1 MTRTWAAT
9 DGTHWASDT
18 MMEQFGNAA
27 NYNVVDG
34 CAASYSGANLQ
45 VTIAAGTITHDGTQV
60 SVAGN
65 TVTLVADGSN
75 PRYTWI
81 AINSS
86 GVAEI
91 VSGTA
96 AADPTEPEVGDRV
109 EVALVKV
116 AAGGTIASSQTAV
129 DRRLFAPL
137 DAGVTAGALAT
148 DVTTTSTTL
157 ANVSGLSSTL
167 AINTTYAFRGLIHYT
182 AATTTDYKFAF
193 TCPAGATLRV
203 SWLYR
208 NTSASIVLGETTASG
223 GSLDA
228 DGLGTTTPG
237 VIAFWGSVIMSS
249 TACNLQFQHAL
260 RTSTGTNTTLT
271 KSKLEVF

>member
-1 MTRTWAAT
+1 
-9 DGTHWASDT
+9 

-34 CAASYSGANLQ
+34 CGATYSGANLQ
-45 VTIAAGTITHDGTQV
+45 VTIAAGTITHNGAQV

-65 TVTLVADGSN
+65 VVTLVADGSN

-86 GVAEI
+86 GTAEI

-116 AAGGTIASSQTAV
+116 SAGGTIASSQTAV
-129 DRRLFAPL
+129 DRRMFAPL
-137 DAGVTAGALAT
+137 DTGVSTGALAS

-157 ANVSGLSSTL
+157 ANVSGMSSTL
-167 AINTTYAFRGLIHYT
+167 AISTTYAFRGLVHYT
-182 AATTTDYKFAF
+182 AATTTDYKCAF
-193 TCPAGATLRV
+193 TVPSGATLRV
-203 SWLYR
+203 EWLYR
-208 NTSASIVLGETTASG
+208 NTSAAIVLGETAS
-223 GSLDA
+223 SAATIEA
-228 DGLGTTTPG
+228 DGLGTSTPG
-237 VIAFWGSVIMSS
+237 VIAFWGSVIMS
-249 TACNLQFQHAL
+249 TTPGDLQFQHAL
-260 RTSTGTNTTLT
+260 RTSTGTNTTLQ

>member
-1 MTRTWAAT
+1 
-9 DGTHWASDT
+9 
-18 MMEQFGNAA
+18 
-27 NYNVVDG
+27 
-34 CAASYSGANLQ
+34 
-45 VTIAAGTITHDGTQV
+45 
-60 SVAGN
+60 
-65 TVTLVADGSN
+65 
-75 PRYTWI
+75 
-81 AINSS
+81 
-86 GVAEI
+86 
-91 VSGTA
+91 
-96 AADPTEPEVGDRV
+96 
-109 EVALVKV
+109 
-116 AAGGTIASSQTAV
+116 
-129 DRRLFAPL
+129 
-137 DAGVTAGALAT
+137 
-148 DVTTTSTTL
+148 
-157 ANVSGLSSTL
+157 VSGLSSTL

-249 TACNLQFQHAL
+249 TAGNLQFQHAL

>member
-1 MTRTWAAT
+1 MTRNWQAT
-9 DGTHWASDT
+9 DGTHWASDS
-18 MMEQFGNAA
+18 MMEQFGNAGT
-27 NYNVVDG
+27 YNVVDG

-60 SVAGN
+60 AVAGN
-65 TVTLVADGSN
+65 VVTLVADGSN

-109 EVALVKV
+109 EVALVYV

-137 DAGVTAGALAT
+137 DTGVSAGTLAS

-157 ANVSGLSSTL
+157 ANVSGMSSTL
-167 AINTTYAFRGLIHYT
+167 AINTTYSFRGLIHYT

-193 TCPAGATLRV
+193 TVPSGATIRV
-203 SWLYR
+203 TWLYR
-208 NTSASIVLGETTASG
+208 NTSAAIVLGETTASG

-249 TACNLQFQHAL
+249 TAGDLQFQHAL
-260 RTSTGTNTTLT
+260 RTSTGTNTTKA